1 LFFIGWAVGGGDM
14 SVFSVTLCVVVVV
27 VFCLVCLILLLLLL
41 LLPLYKFE
49 IGRGFLKEK
58 TVRCF
63 LFGSSLLLSVF
74 VCMFFLGGFGEC
86 VGAIWVFAPRGIWS
100 RRGRFGMSRNRV
112 RLRL

>member
-1 LFFIGWAVGGGDM
+1 VGWGVK

-27 VFCLVCLILLLLLL
+27 VFCLVCLILLLLLLLL

-74 VCMFFLGGFGEC
+74 VCMLFLGGFGEC
-86 VGAIWVFAPRGIWS
+86 VGAIWVFAPCGIWS